1 MAAKGNRLAMRP
13 PRSKNPETRNQNK
26 DWNEGFAA
34 INQEIPTYCVA
45 EDKFAQGYIAGL
57 QRQKRLKKY
66 LNVLYENNTQKD
78 QL

>member
-1 MAAKGNRLAMRP
+1 MRP
-13 PRSKNPETRNQNK
+13 PRSKKAESRQQGKN
-26 DWNEGFAA
+26 WNEGFAA
-34 INQEIPTYCVA
+34 INQQIPEYCVA

-66 LNVLYENNTQKD
+66 LNVLYENNSTKD

>member
-45 EDKFAQGYIAGL
+45 EDKFA
-57 QRQKRLKKY
+57 
-66 LNVLYENNTQKD
+66 
-78 QL
+78 